1 MGRDARQC
9 TGVSL
14 EGEAR
19 IRWHAACIPGR
30 VPDESRKLK
39 VLLVD
44 DRRDRASALEGTL
57 SNMEGVTVACTLE
70 SPLELLAR
78 IEEHRPDIVLI
89 DTESP
94 SRDVLEQ
101 LAAVSNAAPRPVVLF
116 TDDSQAGAIRSA
128 LRAGVSAYVV
138 DGLAPGRLDPIM
150 RVAMERFETEQ
161 QLRAELE
168 DTKSRLAER
177 KLIERAKGIL
187 MKQRRCTEEDAFV
200 ALRSLAMQRGIRLG
214 EAAQQVIDVASLLG

>member
-1 MGRDARQC
+1 
-9 TGVSL
+9 
-14 EGEAR
+14 EA
-19 IRWHAACIPGR
+19 
-30 VPDESRKLK
+30 
-39 VLLVD
+39 
-44 DRRDRASALEGTL
+44 TL
-57 SNMEGVTVACTLE
+57 ANVEGVEVACTLE

-78 IEEHRPDIVLI
+78 IAEHRPDIVLI

-101 LAAVSNAAPRPVVLF
+101 LAAVSSTAPLPVVMF
-116 TDDSQAGAIRSA
+116 TDDAQHDAIRSA

-168 DTKSRLAER
+168 DTKARLAER

-187 MKQRRCTEEDAFV
+187 MKQRRCTEEEAFV

-214 EAAQQVIDVASLLG
+214 EAAQQVIDVSSLLG